1 MRERYRRCLSD
12 SGAGAR
18 HCRDSFLCLHFHALV
33 VSPLNMQ
40 KALRG
45 DDFAAILILSIN
57 INRPVPTGWRQG
69 FPELATAPFARR
81 HGIAYSRGHDRN
93 RSIIRSLNAARTC

>member
-1 MRERYRRCLSD
+1 
-12 SGAGAR
+12 
-18 HCRDSFLCLHFHALV
+18 
-33 VSPLNMQ
+33 MQ

-57 INRPVPTGWRQG
+57 INRPVQTGWRQG
-69 FPELATAPFARR
+69 FPEFAAAPFARR
-81 HGIAYSRGHDRN
+81 HGIAHGRGYGRN